1 MKKPSGF
8 TLLELLV
15 ALTITVLVI
24 SSVVFSFTS
33 WVKVQERAELAIESQ
48 RGVEFAIKRIR
59 ETIGTSYVPFMEDR
73 QSLARFEGMDL
84 ERPNQPFDA
93 LSFGSLGHRIRGID
107 AKESELIDM
116 TIFTLPDPELENGE
130 QCRVLKIREGGI
142 INEEFEV
149 EGGLVY
155 ELLRN
160 VSRFQIFYLSPEAEL
175 KQEWKLSDT
184 GYILPCA
191 VIIWLGLGCHEDERV
206 YCILVPLH
214 LTNAVGCKFEPEAL
228 KDVCEIQK

>member
-1 MKKPSGF
+1 MKERSGF

-24 SSVVFSFTS
+24 SAVVFSFTS

-48 RGVEFAIKRIR
+48 RGVEFAIKRMR
-59 ETIGTSYVPFMEDR
+59 ETIGTSYAPFLADR
-73 QSLARFEGMDL
+73 QNFALFEGMDL

-93 LSFGSLGHRIRGID
+93 LSFGSLGHRTRRID

-130 QCRVLKIREGGI
+130 QCRILKIREGGI
-142 INEEFEV
+142 INDRFEV

-160 VSRFQIFYLSPEAEL
+160 LSRFQIFYLSPEAEL
-175 KQEWKLSDT
+175 KQEWKLPDT
-184 GYILPCA
+184 DYILPCA
-191 VIIWLGLGCHEDERV
+191 VIIWLGTGCQEEERV

-214 LTNAVGCKFEPEAL
+214 LTNAEGCKFESEAL
-228 KDVCEIQK
+228 SDVCEVQK